1 MRLTAFSDIALRV
14 LLLMGGLPQGTML
27 STQRIAEG
35 VGAPYHHVAKTVA
48 RLRGMGLL
56 CSQRGRA
63 GGVALTAEGRGVSV
77 GRVLREL
84 EADTAIV
91 ECEADEAACPLNHGC
106 RLRRALNS
114 AREAFYRELDGVT
127 VTDLVNPRQ
136 VGPIAVQL
144 GLRPPAG
151 GTAPGEG
158 AAGVTPVTR
167 TGGDPTARLT
177 KHSI

>member
-14 LLLMGGLPQGTML
+14 LLLMGGLPVDTML
-27 STQRIAEG
+27 STQRIADG

-63 GGVALTAEGRGVSV
+63 GGVVLTDEGRGASV
-77 GRVLREL
+77 GRVLRAL

-91 ECEADEAACPLNHGC
+91 ECEADETACPLNHGC
-106 RLRRALNS
+106 RLRRALAG
-114 AREAFYRELDGVT
+114 AREAFYGELDGVSI
-127 VTDLVNPRQ
+127 TDLVNPRQ

-144 GLRPPAG
+144 GVRPAG
-151 GTAPGEG
+151 SGGPAADPVGREHGAGPSTTA
-158 AAGVTPVTR
+158 
-167 TGGDPTARLT
+167 
-177 KHSI
+177 

>member
-14 LLLMGGLPQGTML
+14 LLLMAGLPDGTRL

-56 CSQRGRA
+56 RSQRGRA
-63 GGVALTAEGRGVSV
+63 GGVVLTDEGRGASV
-77 GRVLREL
+77 GRVLRVL

-106 RLRRALNS
+106 RLRQALAG
-114 AREAFYRELDGVT
+114 AREAFYHELDAVSIA
-127 VTDLVNPRQ
+127 DLVNPRQ
-136 VGPIAVQL
+136 VGPIAVEL
-144 GLRPPAG
+144 GLRPPG
-151 GTAPGEG
+151 IREG
-158 AAGVTPVTR
+158 PVHHE
-167 TGGDPTARLT
+167 G
-177 KHSI
+177 SVSS